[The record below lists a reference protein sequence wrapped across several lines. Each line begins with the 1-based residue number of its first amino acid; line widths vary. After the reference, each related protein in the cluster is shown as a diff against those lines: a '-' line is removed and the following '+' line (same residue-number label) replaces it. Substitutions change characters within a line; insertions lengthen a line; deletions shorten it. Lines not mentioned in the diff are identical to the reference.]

1 MVCLS
6 YMKNK
11 HTIKLSKK
19 EQRQLHNIIRRGTHN
34 ARIVTRARILL
45 KSQEGYTDK
54 VIGEHTGASRRTIQR
69 IRKRY
74 HAKGLEYALREEFRP
89 GAPEKLNPKAEARLV
104 AIACSSPPEGTH
116 HWTLELLRERL
127 MKEKVVSSITKVA
140 IWYRLKERGIKPW
153 REKNVVYSKD
163 NARVH

>member
-1 MVCLS
+1 MVCLL

-19 EQRQLHNIIRRGTHN
+19 EQQQLQDIIRRGTRN
-34 ARIVTRARILL
+34 ARIVIRAQILV
-45 KSQEGYTDK
+45 KSHRGYTDE

-74 HAKGLEYALREEFRP
+74 HDGDLKHALYEEPRP
-89 GAPEKLNPKAEARLV
+89 GAPEKLTPKAEARLV
-104 AIACSSPPEGTH
+104 AIACTTPPEGVH
-116 HWTLELLRERL
+116 HWTLGLLQERL
-127 MKEKVVSSITKVA
+127 VKEKAVSSITKVA

-153 REKNVVYSKD
+153 REKNVVHSED
-163 NARVH
+163 